1 MKTTAANP
9 NPATE
14 TFASAYSKLATIA
27 EKLRGAG
34 ATACV
39 DDLVQLL
46 AQDREHHAFCKA
58 RLDAIRREVDA
69 EVETSE
75 AVAQA

>member
-9 NPATE
+9 SPATE

-39 DDLVQLL
+39 DDLVLL
-46 AQDREHHAFCKA
+46 LREAREHHAFCAA
-58 RLDAIRREVDA
+58 RLAAIRREVDA
-69 EVETSE
+69 EVETGD
-75 AVAQA
+75 AAAKA

>member
-39 DDLVQLL
+39 DDLVLL
-46 AQDREHHAFCKA
+46 LPRGPGAPR
-58 RLDAIRREVDA
+58 RLRGASRRDPPRGRCRG
-69 EVETSE
+69 
-75 AVAQA
+75 